1 MKKGKKRFRSPIPVG
16 IGVLLLLIL
25 MGEMLFYT
33 WCRVQCIRTGY
44 KITEEKKRNR
54 ELINL
59 QKNLQV
65 ELAGLKSPDRIG
77 RIARERLG
85 LIIPEPKQII
95 VIP

>member
-1 MKKGKKRFRSPIPVG
+1 MKKSKKQLRSPLSVG
-16 IGVLLLLIL
+16 IGVLMVLIL
-25 MGEMLFYT
+25 MGELLFYT

-44 KITEEKKRNR
+44 RITEEKKKNK
-54 ELINL
+54 ELVNL
-59 QKNLQV
+59 QKDLQV

-85 LIIPEPKQII
+85 LIMPEPKQII

>member
-1 MKKGKKRFRSPIPVG
+1 MKKGKKRFRSPVPVG

-25 MGEMLFYT
+25 MGELLSYT

-44 KITEEKKRNR
+44 KITEEKKRNK

>member
-44 KITEEKKRNR
+44 KITEEKKRNK

-59 QKNLQV
+59 QKDLQV

-85 LIIPEPKQII
+85 LIVPEPKQII

>member
-1 MKKGKKRFRSPIPVG
+1 MKKSKKRFRPPIPVG

>member
-1 MKKGKKRFRSPIPVG
+1 MKKGKKRFRSPISVG

>member
-1 MKKGKKRFRSPIPVG
+1 MKKSKKRFRSPIPVG

-44 KITEEKKRNR
+44 KITEEKKRNKD
-54 ELINL
+54 LINL

>member
-44 KITEEKKRNR
+44 KITEEKKRNKD
-54 ELINL
+54 LINL

>member
-1 MKKGKKRFRSPIPVG
+1 MKKIKKRFRSPIPVG

-44 KITEEKKRNR
+44 KIAEEKKRNR